1 MKKTILYLAAA
12 LTLAACS
19 SNDEEP
25 ISNNDNQEVTLTFSN
40 FEMEMSTRATLSD
53 ASLTHLDI
61 WINDGTTTTDYHQV
75 STDEVFGSLSL
86 SLNKT
91 KTYTLYAIAHK
102 ASGAC
107 TLADGVIAFPDDKPK
122 ESFYYTTTFTPA
134 STTTLNCEMSRVC
147 GKFTLVT
154 TDVVPE
160 DVDHV
165 LFVIANT
172 ATRLAVN
179 GTPANSVNREVSF
192 SSISRKPDGTCS
204 FAFQILSTSAAST
217 NFTITATAYDA
228 QDDIVETKTF
238 TDIPIRNNYKT
249 TLSGMF
255 FVTTNVGINLSTV
268 DWYDEENIDF

>member
-1 MKKTILYLAAA
+1 MGLLS
-12 LTLAACS
+12 LLCACS

-25 ISNNDNQEVTLTFSN
+25 ISNNDNQEVTITFSN
-40 FEMEMSTRATLSD
+40 FEMEMTTRATLSD

-61 WINDGTTTTDYHQV
+61 WLSDGTTTTPYHQV
-75 STDEVFGSLSL
+75 STDEGFGSLSL

-102 ASGAC
+102 ATAAC
-107 TLADGVIAFPDDKPK
+107 TLTDGVIAFPDDKPK
-122 ESFYYTTTFTPA
+122 ESFYYTTTFSPA
-134 STTTLNCEMSRVC
+134 STTTLNCEMNRVC

-165 LFVIANT
+165 LFTIANT

-192 SSISRKPDGTCS
+192 SSISHKPDGTVS
-204 FAFQILSTSAAST
+204 FSFQILSTSAINT

-228 QDDIVETKTF
+228 ADDVIETKTF

-249 TLSGMF
+249 TLTGAF
-255 FVTTNVGINLSTV
+255 FVMTNVGINLSTL
-268 DWYDEENIDF
+268 DWGEETVIPF